1 MKVHFI
7 RSGERRYSI
16 RIERPDAP
24 TLIMDPA
31 PGYDPDMPHDM
42 VHFIVEAALALKSG
56 VFGQIAAG
64 GDAGSFRL
72 ERDDSLSPKDRQ
84 RAARRQSEKGAQQLK
99 AQGREGEL
107 SELAAFLFDIGWRSR
122 SRPDSAAQRAALAEA
137 DRVRATL
144 SAAERIRLDAAQP
157 RIFADFERLS
167 TAWRAL
173 NIGEALLLDWPSA
186 TILPSSSRT

>member
-16 RIERPDAP
+16 QIERRDAP

-31 PGYDPDMPHDM
+31 PGYDPDIPHDM
-42 VHFIVEAALALKSG
+42 VHFIVEAALGLKSG

-72 ERDDSLSPKDRQ
+72 ERDDRLSAKDRQ
-84 RAARRQSEKGAQQLK
+84 RAARKQGEKGAKQLK

-107 SELAAFLFDIGWRSR
+107 SELAAFLFDIGWRIR

-137 DRVRATL
+137 DRVRASL
-144 SAAERIRLDAAQP
+144 SQAERARINAAEP
-157 RIFADFERLS
+157 RIIADFDRLS
-167 TAWRAL
+167 IAWRAL
-173 NIGEALLLDWPSA
+173 NVGEALVLDWPSGK
-186 TILPSSSRT
+186 IG